1 MNSGTLG
8 FVCLFVCLFLQLPNF
23 PATNLSPRHW
33 TIFSNTL
40 LKTVINTT
48 STILCSLILRQFAC
62 ISVSFLTWIDMQYHS
77 LLWGKDDILWVYCMK
92 IENSEIM
99 MSAWGKILKQLK
111 FTFRNHPLLFLI
123 PLSYCLVS
131 SAPDLIDLKIG
142 PVPPLGGHLK
152 IREAGFGCYNAVH
165 WRWEGNGQG
174 SWMSCNVQVKTVPSK
189 RPEMCLLRNKNFT
202 LMFIYWLIQQIFTE
216 HLLYARHCSR
226 CWGYRGQTKS
236 PSLGKWSIPV
246 IQRTGIFLVS
256 RVCLVVFRFFGVL
269 RWKTIGEWH

>member
-1 MNSGTLG
+1 MFQKVCCIVWRESCLCLTVRVNLYVLLYRVWESRLRNILTGGGWWQLRAGRPALWSLLG
-8 FVCLFVCLFLQLPNF
+8 GPLP
-23 PATNLSPRHW
+23 AQNLSPGTLALSWQWELFLHVEIIQVYAE
-33 TIFSNTL
+33 IFSILFSYILQNL
-40 LKTVINTT
+40 MKLVVVHRQMPIINYTFH
-48 STILCSLILRQFAC
+48 IL
-62 ISVSFLTWIDMQYHS
+62 
-77 LLWGKDDILWVYCMK
+77 
-92 IENSEIM
+92 
-99 MSAWGKILKQLK
+99 
-111 FTFRNHPLLFLI
+111 
-123 PLSYCLVS
+123 
-131 SAPDLIDLKIG
+131 DLKIG
-142 PVPPLGGHLK
+142 PVPPLRGHLK